1 MASMVIVVVMVIM
14 LIAMVVVMVIT
25 MLIVAMVS
33 MLITMIVVVMV
44 VMASM
49 ILAMVVV
56 MLIDM
61 NLAVKVFRFTPHQ
74 GWTNGGFNREATVIA
89 KTPLHHY
96 AKQPIDGVVLRAAIE
111 IGLEPSMAFDGEN
124 G

>member
-1 MASMVIVVVMVIM
+1 MGPMAS
-14 LIAMVVVMVIT
+14 
-25 MLIVAMVS
+25 
-33 MLITMIVVVMV
+33 MV

-49 ILAMVVV
+49 LIVVVMLGMVVMLIVAMAIRLFV

-89 KTPLHHY
+89 KTPLHH
-96 AKQPIDGVVLRAAIE
+96 
-111 IGLEPSMAFDGEN
+111 
-124 G
+124 